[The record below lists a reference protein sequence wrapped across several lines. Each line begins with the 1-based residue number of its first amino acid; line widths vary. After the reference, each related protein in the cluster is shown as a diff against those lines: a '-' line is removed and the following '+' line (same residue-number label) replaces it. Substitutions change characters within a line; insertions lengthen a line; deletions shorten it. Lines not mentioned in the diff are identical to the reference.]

1 MSYNSQG
8 VPNPYSNKGQSMPNT
23 VYHSNT
29 NSPVNKSMMSAQQR
43 ELMKGQYIAGGI
55 GSKGNSRT
63 SANSMQ
69 GSPVKHQKALSM
81 NMPGGQVGT
90 SKHPILANKQ
100 QKMQQQMQFKQ
111 TLNQQQ

>member
-1 MSYNSQG
+1 
-8 VPNPYSNKGQSMPNT
+8 
-23 VYHSNT
+23 
-29 NSPVNKSMMSAQQR
+29 MSAQQR